1 MPSYFAIREGRGIG
15 NEPGY
20 TVMGT
25 LICDHCGERFLIT
38 HPNQLAHKT
47 VASSQ
52 AEWLEKV
59 LAYDHESGQTHA
71 DKIALP

>member
-1 MPSYFAIREGRGIG
+1 
-15 NEPGY
+15 
-20 TVMGT
+20 MGT

-59 LAYDHESGQTHA
+59 LAYDHESGRTHA